1 MSHGKISFTFMSV
14 LEKYL
19 PRLAVAPLTALLQQ
33 NQVHLK
39 IVDERKTRHGD
50 YRKNADGSHSITIN
64 ANLNK
69 YRFTIT
75 LVHEIAHLVAFQ
87 KYGRSIKPHGVEW
100 KHTFQKLMLPF
111 LRPDIFPTDL
121 LPVLARHF
129 RNPKASSD
137 TDAMMSV
144 ALKSYD
150 PESDKSY
157 IFEIPQRTVFI
168 GPSGRKFQKGEK
180 LRKRYQCVEIST
192 GKVYLFQPN
201 AQVTILKTL

>member
-1 MSHGKISFTFMSV
+1 MSV

-19 PRLAVAPLTALLQQ
+19 PRLAVAPLTALLEQ

-39 IVDERKTRHGD
+39 IVNERKTRHGD
-50 YRKNADGSHSITIN
+50 YRKNPDGSHGITIN

-87 KYGRSIKPHGVEW
+87 KYGRAIKPHGIEW

-111 LRPDIFPTDL
+111 LRPDIFPNDL

-129 RNPKASSD
+129 KNPKASSD

-157 IFEIPQRTVFI
+157 IFEIPQGTVFI
-168 GPSGRKFQKGEK
+168 GPRGQKFQKGEK

>member
-1 MSHGKISFTFMSV
+1 MSV

-19 PRLAVAPLTALLQQ
+19 PKLAAAPITALLEQ
-33 NQVHLK
+33 NEVHLK
-39 IVDERKTRHGD
+39 IVNERKTRHGD
-50 YRKNADGSHSITIN
+50 YRKNPDGSHAITIN

-69 YRFTIT
+69 YRFLIT

-87 KYGRSIKPHGVEW
+87 KYGRQIKPHGVEW

-111 LRPDIFPTDL
+111 LRPDVFPKDL

-129 RNPKASSD
+129 KNPKASSD

-157 IFEIPQRTVFI
+157 IFEIQEGTIFL
-168 GPSGRKFQKGEK
+168 GPSGRKFQKGSK
-180 LRKRYQCVEIST
+180 LRKRYRCVEISS

-201 AQVTILKTL
+201 AQVEVLKTL

>member
-1 MSHGKISFTFMSV
+1 MMSV

-50 YRKNADGSHSITIN
+50 YRKNPDGSHGITIN

-87 KYGRSIKPHGVEW
+87 KYGRTIKPHGAEW

-111 LRPDIFPTDL
+111 LRPDIFPNDL

-129 RNPKASSD
+129 KNPKASSD
-137 TDAMMSV
+137 TDAMMSI

-150 PESDKSY
+150 LETDKSY
-157 IFEIPQRTVFI
+157 IFELPQQTLFV

-201 AQVTILKTL
+201 AQVTILKTQ

>member
-1 MSHGKISFTFMSV
+1 MSV
-14 LEKYL
+14 LNKYL
-19 PRLAVAPLTALLQQ
+19 PQLAVAPLTALLEQ

-39 IVDERKTRHGD
+39 IVDERRTRHGD
-50 YRKNADGSHSITIN
+50 YRKNPDGSHGITIN
-64 ANLNK
+64 ANLNT

-75 LVHEIAHLVAFQ
+75 LVHEIAHLVAFK
-87 KYGRSIKPHGVEW
+87 KYGSAIKPHGVEW
-100 KHTFQKLMLPF
+100 KHTFQQLMLPF
-111 LRPDIFPTDL
+111 LRPDIFPMDL

-129 RNPKASSD
+129 KNPKASSD

-157 IFEIPQRTVFI
+157 IFELLQGSVFL
-168 GPSGRKFQKGEK
+168 GPNGRKFQKAEK
-180 LRKRYQCVEIST
+180 LRKRYKCVEIHT

-201 AQVTILKTL
+201 AQVIPLME